1 MLNVPQRP
9 GGRGRNTALRLHEP
23 SAESDEPAEG
33 SSGGS
38 RRFGIFSA
46 RWLIAAVAI
55 SFLLEAAIIYWFR
68 GRTPSDAPLVAGEIP
83 LGSFEFSRT
92 GGANQKVYR
101 GQFDLF
107 VRLSDQLDAS
117 QQQQF
122 LREQPRLQ
130 QVVEETVRRLR
141 LADFTDYRLSRLKAR
156 VEERLNDELGF
167 TVVSEVLIANFKISA
182 FQPIRSAAP
191 PSAAPSSD
199 RPADAP

>member
-1 MLNVPQRP
+1 
-9 GGRGRNTALRLHEP
+9 
-23 SAESDEPAEG
+23 
-33 SSGGS
+33 
-38 RRFGIFSA
+38 
-46 RWLIAAVAI
+46 VAI
-55 SFLLEAAIIYWFR
+55 SLLLEAAIIYWVR
-68 GRTPSDAPLVAGEIP
+68 GRTAADAPLVAGEIP

-130 QVVEETVRRLR
+130 QAAEETVRRLR

-167 TVVSEVLIANFKISA
+167 PVVSEVLIANFKISA
-182 FQPIRSAAP
+182 FQPVRQAAP

-199 RPADAP
+199 RPADAL